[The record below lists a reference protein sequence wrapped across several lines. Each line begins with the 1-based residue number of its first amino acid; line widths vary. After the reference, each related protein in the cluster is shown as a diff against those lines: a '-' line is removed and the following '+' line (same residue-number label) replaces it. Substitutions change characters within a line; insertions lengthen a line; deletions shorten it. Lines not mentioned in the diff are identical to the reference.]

1 VADQPTHDW
10 RTTLKRRLTVTAV
23 VVVLWAC
30 AIEARLVYLQVFERA
45 DLVARADRQQSS
57 KLTAPGK
64 RGDIL
69 DRNGHLLAY
78 SVDAESVYGVP
89 TVLLDA
95 GKDPAQIVAA
105 LCGALRDCS
114 ADDRKKLVER
124 FSKRKPYAQVRRFAS
139 PEQVKRIADL
149 QLEGIGFIKENRRYY
164 PNRDLAAHVLGYAGV
179 DNEGLAGI
187 EATYEKLIK
196 GKDGTIFVQ
205 TDARGRAYGRVE
217 TPPTSGDSLELT
229 IDEYLQ
235 HVVERELATGVREN
249 GADGG
254 AALIMDPWTG
264 EILALANYP
273 TFNPN
278 AFREFSD
285 DARRNR
291 AIQDIYEPGSTF
303 KIVTASAA
311 LEQKVVHPDDLIDVS
326 GGSIRFGSRV
336 IHDTHNYGVLSFT
349 DVIVKSSNVGAIRVG
364 LRLGRDRLGEYVR
377 KFGFGRRASPDFPG
391 ETPGI
396 VWKPDDMKDS
406 ALASMAMGYQVG
418 VTPLQM
424 AVAASSIANGG
435 ELLEP
440 RVVRAV
446 IRNGHRLSVP
456 RKVVGRTVATEITAE
471 LTPIMEKVVTD
482 GTGRA
487 AQVEG
492 YTVAGKTGTAAQ
504 LVNGHYSTSD
514 YNASFVGFLPSR
526 APVFTIIVVIHA
538 PHTKGHTGG
547 VAAAPIFKRIS
558 ELALRYRAVPPN
570 INPQPPILVAR
581 RPTEMRETP
590 VSMMTSSP
598 AVVKL
603 PATPSDTEAVYP
615 NLVGLSAREALRTLG
630 RLGVSTRM
638 IGAGLVVEQ
647 DPPAGSPIDSAATAI
662 LQLQRRN
669 VVHLA
674 STTDE

>member
-1 VADQPTHDW
+1 VADQPANDW

-23 VVVLWAC
+23 AVVAWSC

-45 DLVARADRQQSS
+45 ELAARADNQSS
-57 KLTAPGK
+57 RELKVPAK

-78 SVDAESVYGVP
+78 SVDAESIYGVP
-89 TVLLDA
+89 TELLDA
-95 GKDPAQIVAA
+95 GRDPAQVVAA
-105 LCGALRDCS
+105 LCGALEDCT
-114 ADDRKKLVER
+114 ADERKKLIDR
-124 FSKRKPYAQVRRFAS
+124 FSKRRPYAVVRRQVS
-139 PEQVKRIADL
+139 PEQVKRVAAL
-149 QLEGIGFIKENRRYY
+149 ELEGIGFIKENRRYY
-164 PNRDLAAHVLGYAGV
+164 PNKELAAHVLGYAGV
-179 DNEGLAGI
+179 DSDGLAGI
-187 EATYEKLIK
+187 EATYDSLIK
-196 GKDGTIFVQ
+196 GKPGTILVQ
-205 TDARGRAYGRVE
+205 TDAKKRAFGRVE
-217 TPPTSGDSLELT
+217 KPPTAGDALELT
-229 IDEYLQ
+229 IDESLQ
-235 HVVERELATGVREN
+235 HVVERELIAGVREN

-254 AALIMDPWTG
+254 TAVIMDPWSG

-278 AFREFSD
+278 IFQQFNE

-326 GGSIRFGSRV
+326 GGLIRFGSRV

-364 LRLGRDRLGEYVR
+364 LRLGKDRLGEYVR
-377 KFGFGRRASPDFPG
+377 KFGFGRRTSPDFPG

-396 VWKPDDMKDS
+396 VWKSDDMKDS
-406 ALASMAMGYQVG
+406 ALASMAMGYQIG

-424 AVAASSIANGG
+424 AAAASSIANGG

-446 IRNGHRLSVP
+446 IRNGRRLPVP
-456 RKVVGRTVATEITAE
+456 RKVVGRTVAQEITAE
-471 LTPIMEKVVTD
+471 LTPIMEKVVTE

-487 AQVEG
+487 AQIEG
-492 YTVAGKTGTAAQ
+492 FTVAGKTGTAAQ

-547 VAAAPIFKRIS
+547 VAAAPVFKRIA
-558 ELALRYRAVPPN
+558 EVALRFRAIPPN

-581 RPTEMRETP
+581 RTDDVRGET
-590 VSMMTSSP
+590 VSMTSVTP

-603 PATPSDTEAVYP
+603 PATQSGSAAVYP
-615 NLVGLSAREALRTLG
+615 NLLGLSARDALRTLG
-630 RLGVSTRM
+630 QLGVSARM
-638 IGAGLVVEQ
+638 VGDGLVVQ
-647 DPPAGSPIDSAATAI
+647 QNPPAGAPVDSASTVT
-662 LQLQRRN
+662 LQLQRRP
-669 VVHLA
+669 VVHIE
-674 STTDE
+674 SDTGE